1 MLNRHP
7 YLDLTPFVAQ
17 NHSANSLI
25 IILKYV
31 YEGQVYLNVYIV
43 TVMERPLD
51 KNPELLDQL
60 YYDARIGT
68 PDADTVPNSPSS
80 IRLSTAKNLA
90 DMCRT
95 PRKWQYYICDH
106 TDESDE

>member
-1 MLNRHP
+1 M
-7 YLDLTPFVAQ
+7 
-17 NHSANSLI
+17 
-25 IILKYV
+25 KYV

-43 TVMERPLD
+43 TVMEGPLD
-51 KNPELLDQL
+51 ENPELLGQL
-60 YYDARIGT
+60 YFDGIIGT

-80 IRLSTAKNLA
+80 MDSLDLSRLSTAKNLA

-95 PRKWQYYICDH
+95 PRKRQYYICDH

>member
-1 MLNRHP
+1 M
-7 YLDLTPFVAQ
+7 
-17 NHSANSLI
+17 
-25 IILKYV
+25 KYV

-60 YYDARIGT
+60 YFDARIGT
-68 PDADTVPNSPSS
+68 PDADTVTNSPSS
-80 IRLSTAKNLA
+80 MDSLDPSRLSTVKNLA

-95 PRKWQYYICDH
+95 PSKGNIIQCDH